1 MFDYIIQF
9 ILKSPCDKSILS
21 SILQNFQN
29 LMVKQE
35 KLMFKQIIRSVTHI
49 DKPFGFKIVKD
60 L

>member
-1 MFDYIIQF
+1 
-9 ILKSPCDKSILS
+9 
-21 SILQNFQN
+21 
-29 LMVKQE
+29 MVKQE